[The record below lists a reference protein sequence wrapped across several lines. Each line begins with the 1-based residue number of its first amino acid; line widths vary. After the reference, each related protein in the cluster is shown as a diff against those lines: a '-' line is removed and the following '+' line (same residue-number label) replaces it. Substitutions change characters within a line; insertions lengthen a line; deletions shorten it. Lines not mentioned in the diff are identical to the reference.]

1 MGVGIRPRGIALFVL
16 GFLLGALSLYYVLWR
31 TGGLAPG
38 HFASRTTAD
47 LAGATGPG
55 MPPPLATIPIPQTTP
70 TPFWIEGATRRTPM
84 FSLAVTAIP
93 TPAVRFFTTL
103 EGRTLTMPVV
113 GARTIDLRDS
123 FGETRGFRR
132 HEAIDILAPRGA
144 PVVAADEGRVEKLFT
159 VKPGAFHPPP
169 KVDSAVLRLRPLAA
183 PLVAPEDAT
192 RFRAFVSACFSRR
205 RKQLRNVVMAVTGR
219 SAEAVLEGL
228 AALGLDPAT
237 RPETLPP
244 ASFVRL
250 LRWSGQL

>member
-159 VKPGAFHPPP
+159 SKQGGLTVYQFDRDETHAYCYAHLDRYAEGVREGAY
-169 KVDSAVLRLRPLAA
+169 LRPGDPVGSVGTTGNALRETPHLHFAIFE
-183 PLVAPEDAT
+183 LGPE
-192 RFRAFVSACFSRR
+192 
-205 RKQLRNVVMAVTGR
+205 KHWW
-219 SAEAVLEGL
+219 EGKAINPYPFL
-228 AALGLDPAT
+228 MK
-237 RPETLPP
+237 
-244 ASFVRL
+244 VK
-250 LRWSGQL
+250 